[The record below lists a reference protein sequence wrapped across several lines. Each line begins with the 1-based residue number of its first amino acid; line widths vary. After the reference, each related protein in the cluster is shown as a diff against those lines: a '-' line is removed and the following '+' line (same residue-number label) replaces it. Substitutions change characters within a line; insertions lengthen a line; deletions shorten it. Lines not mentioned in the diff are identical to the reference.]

1 MFFNKS
7 TRKRR
12 NPYVTMTLVG
22 LAVIGA
28 ASTVNAG
35 KRFIKDKMHCIMGF
49 FKCASKSDCT
59 DVQKSCE
66 CKSNS

>member
-1 MFFNKS
+1 MFFNKT

-22 LAVIGA
+22 LAAIGA
-28 ASTVNAG
+28 VSTVNAG

-49 FKCASKSDCT
+49 FGCVGNK
-59 DVQKSCE
+59 KSCE
-66 CKSNS
+66 MQKCPDAQSNS